1 MTVLGVNVRNFGPL
15 ASPENLLGWARF
27 AEENGFGIAMISD
40 HIAPT
45 PDVDEIYPTP
55 FYDPFATIAWLAGA
69 TTTLLLG
76 TSVTVLPYR
85 HPLLTARMAANIDRF
100 SGGRFVLGVGVGWSE
115 PEYAALGVPFAKRG
129 KVTDEYLAAVTAAFT
144 DDVVSL
150 DGEFASYRDVHTG
163 PRPRAAAGVGGR
175 FGAGGDPAGGAL
187 RCRVAPDQRHAGLAA
202 RRRRPGAAQG
212 RRGAGPAGAGA
223 GAPHPGPA
231 RHPRRSRA
239 RARVAQ
245 VAADIR
251 ELVDLG
257 SDYVILDP
265 NPDHPRD
272 EKPLADDWK
281 ALVEIADH
289 VR

>member
-1 MTVLGVNVRNFGPL
+1 VTVLGVNVRNFGPH
-15 ASPENLLGWARF
+15 ATPENLLGWARF
-27 AEENGFGIAMISD
+27 AEDNGFGIAMISD

-45 PDVDEIYPTP
+45 PDVNEIYPTP
-55 FYDPFATIAWLAGA
+55 FYDPFTTIAWLAGA
-69 TTTLLLG
+69 TRTLLLG

-129 KVTDEYLAAVTAAFT
+129 RVTDEYLAAVTAAFT
-144 DDVVSL
+144 DDVVSHA
-150 DGEFASYRDVHTG
+150 GEFATYRDVHTG
-163 PRPRAAAGVGGR
+163 PRPERLPVWVGGSAPAAIRRAVR
-175 FGAGGDPAGGAL
+175 FGAAWHPINATPAWLRDVGVPAL
-187 RCRVAPDQRHAGLAA
+187 RKAAAEQDRPVPALAPRI
-202 RRRRPGAAQG
+202 
-212 RRGAGPAGAGA
+212 
-223 GAPHPGPA
+223 
-231 RHPRRSRA
+231 RA
-239 RARVAQ
+239 RIGTRTQPGEGTVAQ

-257 SDYVILDP
+257 SEYVILDP

-281 ALVEIADH
+281 ALAEIADH